1 MSDWILIVDD
11 DAMNIRFAGTIL
23 SKEGYRAAGMKSG
36 SKLLDYVRKNGAP
49 ALVLLDIL
57 MPDMDGYETYEALR
71 NLEKEMGLPTI
82 PVAFLSAEESPETK
96 ERCENMGA
104 FAFVKKPLNGED
116 LIAVVKRG
124 VTKE

>member
-11 DAMNIRFAGTIL
+11 DAMNIRFAGTLL
-23 SKEGYRAAGMKSG
+23 SKEGYRAAGMKTG
-36 SKLLDYVRKNGAP
+36 YKLIDYVRKNGAP

-57 MPDMDGYETYEALR
+57 MPEIDGFETYEALR

-82 PVAFLSAEESPETK
+82 PVAFLSAEENPETK
-96 ERCENMGA
+96 KRCEEMGA
-104 FAFVKKPLNGED
+104 FAFVKKPLKGED
-116 LIAVVKRG
+116 LIEIVKRV

>member
-11 DAMNIRFAGTIL
+11 DAMNIRFAGTLL
-23 SKEGYRAAGMKSG
+23 SKEGYRAAGMKTG
-36 SKLLDYVRKNGAP
+36 YKLIDYVRKNGAP

-57 MPDMDGYETYEALR
+57 MPEIDGFETYVALR

-82 PVAFLSAEESPETK
+82 PVAFLSAEENPETK
-96 ERCENMGA
+96 KRCEEMGA
-104 FAFVKKPLNGED
+104 FAFVKKPLKGED
-116 LIAVVKRG
+116 LIEIVKRV

>member
-11 DAMNIRFAGTIL
+11 DAMNIRFAGTLL
-23 SKEGYRAAGMKSG
+23 SKEGYRVAGMKTG
-36 SKLLDYVRKNGAP
+36 YKLIDYVRKNGAP

-57 MPDMDGYETYEALR
+57 MPEIDGFETYEALR

-82 PVAFLSAEESPETK
+82 PVAFLSAEENPETK
-96 ERCENMGA
+96 KRCEEMGA
-104 FAFVKKPLNGED
+104 FAFVKKPLKGED
-116 LIAVVKRG
+116 LIEIVKRV

>member
-11 DAMNIRFAGTIL
+11 DAMNIRFAGTLL
-23 SKEGYRAAGMKSG
+23 SKEGYRAAGMKTG
-36 SKLLDYVRKNGAP
+36 YKLIDYVRKNGAP

-57 MPDMDGYETYEALR
+57 MPEIDGFETYEALR

-82 PVAFLSAEESPETK
+82 PVAFLSAEEKPETK
-96 ERCENMGA
+96 KRCEEIGA
-104 FAFVKKPLNGED
+104 FAFVKKPLKGED
-116 LIAVVKRG
+116 LIEIVKRV